1 MNECDWPIGW
11 LGRGQMNGESE
22 DMKMTRIGHTS
33 GSWMKTEIIEF
44 FFFLFYKFFPI
55 TFRNISCCCPTVE
68 MKSSRKKWRSKND
81 RLCQIAESRE
91 VKGEEKR
98 KWHSDMKTVERWN
111 WDVTTGEVQIRQ
123 IQADKGMIYQL
134 IIKNDNDQRRGSLC
148 EEWIVE
154 TNRFETCL
162 IVENAR

>member
-1 MNECDWPIGW
+1 MWLADWLTRQGANE
-11 LGRGQMNGESE
+11 RGKRGYE
-22 DMKMTRIGHTS
+22 DDPNWAHIRQLNENTDYWI
-33 GSWMKTEIIEF
+33 F
-44 FFFLFYKFFPI
+44 FFFFYKFFPT